1 MSPSPQELASR
12 LNQSGKQRQKR
23 WVTRTRTGCITCRI
37 RHIKCD
43 ETKPSCQRCT
53 STGRKC
59 DGYQDPRAKQ
69 ITRRK
74 SKRAQ
79 PDGLLQIPSAWS
91 FIGGKPMNHE
101 HFHYFVV
108 VTAPTLTGYFNSGL
122 WSYTLPQISYSY
134 PALWHAIT
142 ALASLH
148 RDFLEDV
155 APLAITQDCSTVRVR
170 FALQQHT
177 RSIQSLRELMSKPCL
192 TVHDKMAV
200 LATCIIFI
208 CLLSLQGFHSQAMA
222 HVASAMVLCQQWNRE
237 FQTHSHASETIASV
251 ILLLAQLDSQVRHI
265 FAIQGL
271 TVPWTTEFKLPVTEG
286 CFTSLDEAH
295 VSLEVNVNNRA
306 LKLLTSGIDIS
317 APEALAKK
325 EYCLHEL
332 YRWNSKLET
341 YIAVSQHETDNTTMN
356 ALYLRRLYAKVMLSL
371 DPSKGELAHDDFIDD
386 YAQMLD
392 LANRILESL
401 NTPVTEEFDPGSRP
415 AKQRHFSVESTVT
428 ETLFLIGVRCREPT
442 IRGRALELMRLYPRR
457 EGMCGTMLALKL
469 GETLAE
475 IEGTACHTAPPGL
488 CSDGTWVCADH
499 RVTKIQCKD
508 VSDRKVAVLMRTA
521 GEEKRG
527 FEGNWFVFHKTW

>member
-74 SKRAQ
+74 SKTAQ
-79 PDGLLQIPSAWS
+79 PDGLLQMPSAWS
-91 FIGGKPMNHE
+91 FIG
-101 HFHYFVV
+101 V
-108 VTAPTLTGYFNSGL
+108 VTAPTLTGYFNSGF

-155 APLAITQDCSTVRVR
+155 ARLAITQDCSTVR
-170 FALQQHT
+170 
-177 RSIQSLRELMSKPCL
+177 
-192 TVHDKMAV
+192 
-200 LATCIIFI
+200 
-208 CLLSLQGFHSQAMA
+208 GFHSQAMA

-286 CFTSLDEAH
+286 CFMSLDEAH
-295 VSLEVNVNNRA
+295 VSLEVNVNNSA
-306 LKLLTSGIDIS
+306 LQLLTSGIDIS

-341 YIAVSQHETDNTTMN
+341 YIAVSQHETDNTAVN
-356 ALYLRRLYAKVMLSL
+356 ALYLRSLYAKVMLSL

-386 YAQMLD
+386 YAQLLD

-401 NTPVTEEFDPGSRP
+401 NTPVTEEFDPGSRN

-475 IEGTACHTAPPGL
+475 IEGTACQNAPPGL
-488 CSDGTWVCADH
+488 CSDGPWVCADH

-527 FEGNWFVFHKTW
+527 FEGNWFVFHKAW